1 MRKQTNLAEV
11 KLTALALLSTEI
23 NETPYSPMIVK
34 HPFTDTGVSAI
45 PDGKDGVE
53 MIDLTEDD
61 AQLKW
66 RQAMARQI
74 DKADSAY
81 AIYMMVTKPYALTF
95 LKFAMP
101 HLSREDME
109 SFFGTEEEQFYE
121 AMKQEGFTELR
132 DLINLSFNLN
142 KYCLIQNIGNMG
154 KIGQEYLLNRDGS
167 IPAND
172 DANPKYAEIGRRLMQ
187 SGTGIVTEHGIL
199 FVDEDV
205 QFQELYDG
213 QVFPPYLYDS
223 SILCTAKAEY
233 HGKVEYLY
241 LPCERA
247 AIDKSIGRLGAPDAD
262 SVSII
267 LDDFMV
273 DNPEWMRRLREM
285 TSSESI
291 YDINGLV
298 GAISNADMQL
308 DKLTAVAEYAG
319 VEDAKS
325 ITALANSLGLFT
337 LIEGAEDNE
346 DVGKHFVEHDPD
358 YGVPETGVDFI
369 DYDMLGEH
377 IADELNGL
385 FVSSG
390 FVCMESGYSI
400 SDVLDTDQGIRMGG
414 M

>member
-1 MRKQTNLAEV
+1 MIKV
-11 KLTALALLSTEI
+11 TAKYNDHLVDINFPCSETTLRSALMEIRAADDNPPELFI
-23 NETPYSPMIVK
+23 NEVVFPEELG
-34 HPFTDTGVSAI
+34 HL
-45 PDGKDGVE
+45 KDRFVNLDE
-53 MIDLTEDD
+53 LNYL
-61 AQLKW
+61 AK
-66 RQAMARQI
+66 R
-74 DKADSAY
+74 
-81 AIYMMVTKPYALTF
+81 
-95 LKFAMP
+95 
-101 HLSREDME
+101 ME

-121 AMKQEGFTELR
+121 AMKQEGFTNLK

-154 KIGQEYLLNRDGS
+154 KVGQEYLLNRDGC

-172 DANPKYAEIGRRLMQ
+172 DANPKYAEIGRKLMQ
-187 SGTGIVTEHGIL
+187 SGIGIVTEHGIL

-213 QVFPPYLYDS
+213 QVFPPYLYESD
-223 SILCTAKAEY
+223 ILCTTKAEY
-233 HGKVEYLY
+233 NGKAEYMY

-247 AIDKSIGRLGAPDAD
+247 AIDKAIGRLGAPDAD

-285 TSSESI
+285 TANESI
-291 YDINGLV
+291 YDVNELV
-298 GAISNADMQL
+298 GAISNADMKL

-325 ITALANSLGLFT
+325 IAALANKLHQFV
-337 LIEGAEDNE
+337 LIEGIDDNE
-346 DVGKHFVEHDPD
+346 GVGKHFVENDPD
-358 YGVPETGVDFI
+358 YAVPETVVDFI
-369 DYDMLGEH
+369 DYDQLGEN
-377 IADELNGL
+377 IADERNGL

-390 FVCMESGYSI
+390 FVCMEECCS
-400 SDVLDTDQGIRMGG
+400 LDEIIDTNQGIRMGG